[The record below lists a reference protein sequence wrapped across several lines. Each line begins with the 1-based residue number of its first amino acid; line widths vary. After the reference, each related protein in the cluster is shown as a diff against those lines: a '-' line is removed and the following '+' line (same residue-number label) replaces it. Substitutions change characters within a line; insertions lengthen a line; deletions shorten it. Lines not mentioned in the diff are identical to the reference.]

1 MKRLCISLTTL
12 LLLSLACNFGGVAN
26 LVATPTSVPAPT
38 QPSGPRGHC
47 GDGVC
52 DGPENAG
59 NCPAD
64 CPAAV
69 PETPT
74 EAPSLPTPTRP
85 APEPQASP
93 PADRCGD
100 GICDEHERNNPQ
112 LCPQDCEDLPATE
125 PTSTEEEPAP
135 STPTPATAP
144 AAGVALASMPNGDV
158 GN

>member
-12 LLLSLACNFGGVAN
+12 LLLSLACNFGGVAKFA
-26 LVATPTSVPAPT
+26 ATPTSVPAPT

-112 LCPQDCEDLPATE
+112 LCPQDC
-125 PTSTEEEPAP
+125 
-135 STPTPATAP
+135 
-144 AAGVALASMPNGDV
+144 
-158 GN
+158 